1 MCFCVSVCHR
11 MYACLCVHVK
21 ATKEFSYDCLPVLN
35 RSGFKLD
42 SCWVPP
48 STHPAPQHSFVSFPF
63 CSSLLLLPVQ
73 FLFFSS
79 FAVSSCLFASPSFP
93 LSLYFSL
100 SSLSYSFSFFHHIL
114 SFHVWM
120 VEAHEFMDFCMGGS
134 LPRETKMISQ
144 PAVWNMVSCRNRVG
158 AQSTRQL
165 FCSGPFS
172 TTEGVAHLK

>member
-35 RSGFKLD
+35 RSGVQTRLMLG
-42 SCWVPP
+42 P
-48 STHPAPQHSFVSFPF
+48 SKHSPCSSAFICLFSFLFLSFAPACPVFILLLF
-63 CSSLLLLPVQ
+63 CSVLL
-73 FLFFSS
+73 
-79 FAVSSCLFASPSFP
+79 SPSFP